1 MAAAREAERAR
12 IASWASGACSQE
24 FSSDDEGEME
34 LEENAGYTRGH
45 GMSKQSEQYDKV
57 AAMCTQGNA
66 MSKQLEGWQ
75 DEGREVREEQEKQVE
90 EIVSPVAQ
98 VILDTTSSI

>member
-1 MAAAREAERAR
+1 
-12 IASWASGACSQE
+12 
-24 FSSDDEGEME
+24 
-34 LEENAGYTRGH
+34 
-45 GMSKQSEQYDKV
+45 MSKQSEQYDKV

-66 MSKQLEGWQ
+66 MSKQSEGWQ
-75 DEGREVREEQEKQVE
+75 DEGGEVREEQEKQVE